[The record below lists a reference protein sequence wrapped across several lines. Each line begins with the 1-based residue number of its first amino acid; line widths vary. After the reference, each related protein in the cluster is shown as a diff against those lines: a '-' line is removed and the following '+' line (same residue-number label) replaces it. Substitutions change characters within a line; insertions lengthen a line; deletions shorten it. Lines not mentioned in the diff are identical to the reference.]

1 MKSNYVNF
9 LETNRAIHFSHFFLG
24 AGSNFKNWLLFLTLS
39 LFGFS
44 TVFGQ
49 CSGGTTN
56 IPSSGTAVLNG
67 VTITSS
73 STGSVSTFASAFTS
87 CTATTSANS
96 LYVGQSG
103 AWTVTLTFSQPIND
117 LIVVITATGQN
128 ANENFI
134 FNADGNPAT
143 VTDLGSCFSTIV
155 GNQILSGGGAT
166 VATGGGGFFQISGA
180 SSYTTLVINGS
191 GGENG
196 ALMAV
201 CAASVVPCNAGTAAP
216 SF

>member
-1 MKSNYVNF
+1 MKLNYVNF
-9 LETNRAIHFSHFFLG
+9 LETNRAIHFSHFFLR

-44 TVFGQ
+44 TAFGQ

-56 IPSSGTAVLNG
+56 IPSNGTAILNG

-103 AWTVTLTFSQPIND
+103 AWTVTLTFNQPIND

-143 VTDLGSCFSTIV
+143 VTDLGSCFSTII

-166 VATGGGGFFQISGA
+166 ATGGGGFFQISGA
-180 SSYTTLVINGS
+180 SSYTTLVISGS

-201 CAASVVPCNAGTAAP
+201 CAASIVPCNAGTAAP